1 MKKLLVTLAAVIV
14 ASISALAQPAQ
25 VTVDNRN
32 LTDPTS
38 GATYQ
43 AGITGNT
50 AGATAQ
56 LFLVGT
62 GGTLTPLTPPTT
74 FRTGA
79 AAPYLTAQNVDVPG
93 VKPGTSANFVLR
105 AWVGSSFDAASARG
119 ESAQFTVANLG
130 GDPGG
135 GAPPILPPKLNGL
148 QSFAIVTVPEP
159 STIAL
164 GVLGAAA
171 LLIRRRK

>member
-1 MKKLLVTLAAVIV
+1 MKKLLLTLAAVMV

-25 VTVDNRN
+25 ITVDNRN
-32 LTDPTS
+32 LTDAN

-43 AGITGNT
+43 GTITGNT

-62 GGTLTPLTPPTT
+62 GGALTALTPPTT

-79 AAPYLTAQNVDVPG
+79 ASAFVTAQNVDVPG
-93 VKPGTSANFVLR
+93 IKPGTSANFILR
-105 AWVGSSFDAASARG
+105 AWQGSSYDSSLERG
-119 ESAQFTVANLG
+119 QSNPFTVANLG

-135 GAPPILPPKLNGL
+135 GAPPILPPKLNGM
-148 QSFAIVTVPEP
+148 QGFAITVLPEP

-164 GVLGAAA
+164 GMLGAAA